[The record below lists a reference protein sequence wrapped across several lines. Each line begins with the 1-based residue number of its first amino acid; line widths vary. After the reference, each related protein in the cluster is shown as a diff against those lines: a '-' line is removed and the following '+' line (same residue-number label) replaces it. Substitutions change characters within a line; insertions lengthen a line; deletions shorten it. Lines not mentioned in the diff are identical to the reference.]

1 MVWDRCEVAELCL
14 SAAPEKPATPLIPAA
29 SVPVGE
35 VRSGIL
41 PAIDGGALWPI
52 DAAPPPAVARPD
64 DPPPEATRSRR
75 QPGRAGRAAHA
86 VSAFFNLFVLCG
98 LTASALG
105 IGSLPPSAV
114 NLDLAATRAP
124 APDVT
129 AAAAPAPASRPADQP
144 APAALP
150 PAEPQDAAAAV
161 PPQPPPTPSAPA
173 MPQAV
178 ASAPPQPPPVTP
190 PAPAPAAEPVALPA
204 PPASEAEHVARFDAF
219 IAPVRDAQ
227 MSVEDATRLR
237 DAMAAL
243 SNPTQARGLRD
254 QIADPAAR
262 KLIDWALARGGNGSA
277 RDIKTFA
284 DRNAGWPSQD
294 LLAQR
299 AEEQLFVGGGSVR
312 DIKSFFDKGTPK
324 TGIGMAALASAFL
337 AEGDEAQARQL
348 ASAAW
353 RRSDIPAS
361 LETGFLERF
370 AKLLTEDDHKAR
382 FDRYMIDNTRWN
394 NDRADRAAVA
404 RRVLPHLG
412 EAERKKADARLA
424 AYLRQANADALMAAL
439 PADAMTAPKP
449 DWGLAFQMSQWNRRA
464 GRLEVA
470 WKILRDAPTD
480 AAVAV
485 NLDEWWEE
493 RRLAAYDALKAGK
506 PKIAYDLVKSAGRL
520 SANPAKDQAFVAGW
534 IALRHLDDPKSAE
547 QHFTTLEKVAD
558 GPLSRARAGYWL
570 ARALEAQKSPDRMRA
585 PLERAARNF
594 DTFYGQLARLEL
606 DPKRTDIK
614 IALPKSPTPDEVKRF
629 NDSELVRAAVD
640 SRKANLEISVTRM
653 LLARLSQTLDT
664 EAEHAL
670 LAHLAE
676 ALGDP
681 QMAVRIGKAAIARG
695 FNMTL
700 YAYPLKAMPA
710 YQALRTPPEQALVL
724 GIARQESEFDTNIVS
739 GAGARGLMQV
749 MTVTAQHVC
758 RDYKIKCELERLST
772 DPAYNAMMATAY
784 IADRMD
790 EFQGSYVLAI
800 AGYNAGPNRVRQW
813 IKDFGDPRT
822 PAVDP
827 VDWINRIPFEET
839 REYVQ
844 KVLSNTQI
852 YRARLGHEADALRLT
867 ADLRRTAATPERR
880 SAVAPQDGAGTA
892 RN

>member
-1 MVWDRCEVAELCL
+1 
-14 SAAPEKPATPLIPAA
+14 
-29 SVPVGE
+29 
-35 VRSGIL
+35 
-41 PAIDGGALWPI
+41 
-52 DAAPPPAVARPD
+52 
-64 DPPPEATRSRR
+64 
-75 QPGRAGRAAHA
+75 
-86 VSAFFNLFVLCG
+86 
-98 LTASALG
+98 
-105 IGSLPPSAV
+105 
-114 NLDLAATRAP
+114 
-124 APDVT
+124 
-129 AAAAPAPASRPADQP
+129 
-144 APAALP
+144 
-150 PAEPQDAAAAV
+150 
-161 PPQPPPTPSAPA
+161 
-173 MPQAV
+173 
-178 ASAPPQPPPVTP
+178 
-190 PAPAPAAEPVALPA
+190 
-204 PPASEAEHVARFDAF
+204 
-219 IAPVRDAQ
+219 
-227 MSVEDATRLR
+227 MSVEDAMRLR

-243 SNPTQARGLRD
+243 SNTSQARGLRD

-284 DRNAGWPSQD
+284 DKNPNWPNQD

-348 ASAAW
+348 AATAW
-353 RRSDIPAS
+353 RRGDIPAS

-370 AKLLTEDDHKAR
+370 SKLLTEDDHKAR
-382 FDRYMIDNTRWN
+382 LDRYLIDNTRWN

-424 AYLRQANADALMAAL
+424 AYLRQPNADALLATL

-449 DWGLAFQMSQWNRRA
+449 DWGLAFQLSQWNRRA
-464 GRLEVA
+464 GRLDAA
-470 WKILRDAPTD
+470 WKILHDAPTD
-480 AAVAV
+480 GAAAV

-493 RRLAAYDALKAGK
+493 RRLAAYEALKAGK
-506 PKIAYDLVKSAGRL
+506 PKIAYDLVKSVGRL
-520 SANPAKDQAFVAGW
+520 SVNPAKDQAFLAGW

-547 QHFTTLEKVAD
+547 QHFAALEAVAD

-570 ARALEAQKSPDRMRA
+570 ARSFEAQKAPDKMRA

-606 DPKRTDIK
+606 DPKKTDIK
-614 IALPKSPTPDEVKRF
+614 IVPPKTPTPDEVKRF
-629 NDSELVRAAVD
+629 NDNELVRAAVQ
-640 SRKANLEISVTRM
+640 SRRSSLDISVTRM
-653 LLARLSQTLDT
+653 LLARLSQTLET

-695 FNMTL
+695 FNLTF
-700 YAYPLKAMPA
+700 YAYPLNAMPA
-710 YQALRTPPEQALVL
+710 YQALRKPPEQAMVL

-749 MTVTAQHVC
+749 MPVTAQHVC
-758 RDYKIKCELERLST
+758 RDYKIKCELDRLST

-784 IADRMD
+784 IGDRMD
-790 EFQGSYVLAI
+790 EFQGSYVLTI

-813 IKDFGDPRT
+813 IKDFGDPRL
-822 PAVDP
+822 PGIDP

-852 YRARLGHEADALRLT
+852 YRARLGNEADALRLLT
-867 ADLRRTAATPERR
+867 DLRRTSTAADRR
-880 SAVAPQDGAGTA
+880 SQAPQQDGAATV